1 MSSASITEQM
11 LETINTKFASVTG
24 ATVFRSRQAALAL
37 SEGIAI
43 VIRPKE
49 EPVRYLA
56 NYVAV
61 RELEVELSII
71 GRGIVPDQAIDPVR
85 VQMHQYL
92 MADPTLGGLAQR
104 IVELTNEWQFEEA
117 DQTGVE
123 LKATYKIIYANATN
137 SLTVP
142 A

>member
-1 MSSASITEQM
+1 MSAASITEQM
-11 LETINTKFASVTG
+11 LETINTKFASITG

-37 SEGIAI
+37 AEGIA
-43 VIRPKE
+43 VILRPKE

-56 NYVAV
+56 NSVAV
-61 RELEVELSII
+61 RELGIEISII
-71 GRGIVPDQAIDPVR
+71 GRGAVPDQTIDPVR

-104 IVELTNEWQFEEA
+104 IVEQGNEWEFEEA

-123 LKATYKIIYANATN
+123 LKASYKIIYANRTN